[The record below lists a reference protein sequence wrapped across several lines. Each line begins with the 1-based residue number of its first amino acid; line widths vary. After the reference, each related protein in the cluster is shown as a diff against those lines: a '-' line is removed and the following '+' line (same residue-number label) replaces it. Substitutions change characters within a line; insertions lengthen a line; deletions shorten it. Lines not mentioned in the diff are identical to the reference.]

1 MIQFGPMEVADFG
14 VIERATLEL
23 GDQGLVLIRG
33 DNRDTEAADSNGSGK
48 TTLFKALSW
57 ALFGEVVGEGRIVDV
72 IRRGA
77 RKASVLVGFEV
88 GSRTYTV
95 ERERTSSA
103 TTLTLLTDGV
113 STTGRTIQDTEAR
126 IAEVLGLDW
135 HAFRNTVL
143 YGQGDLKRFA
153 DPSVTDSE
161 RKAILKRILRLEQLD
176 RALLKTREELKVQ
189 RDNLATAELDR
200 SKAGATLGEAKQ
212 TLERVELLHSSWK
225 ERNDEDIEKAEFGR
239 ELLQTEVEECG
250 QTAKDTTRL
259 RKLEEQVVEVIAPL
273 PDLRSALRTTRSEVD
288 GLKRNQREVDRQVA
302 TAEAKAGNVKEQVDE
317 LEGTEVCPFCRTPLA
332 ESSHT
337 QEHMERLREK
347 WREAEGEV
355 KKLRKN
361 AKTAASKVDAGEK
374 DLTKQ
379 EAAITDLEGLEDELK
394 DVRDRLRKSEAAE
407 TKLERLKE
415 KLQSKQ
421 EELERLR
428 EAMNPHAALKE
439 EQGEVVEEAQER
451 ADASQADV
459 DRIKAEMVP
468 LQFWEAAF
476 GNKGLP
482 SMIMDSVIPILTENA
497 NRYLQILADGDIQV
511 ELATETALKNGG
523 TKEELSINLV
533 IEGNR
538 GVTPSGGQQRK
549 IAIAIDLA
557 LMDLVATREGAQ
569 IDMLLLDEVLDG
581 LDHEGKARIV
591 ELLRQLRS
599 VRSSIL
605 VVSHDDSIAEHF
617 EKVLTVVKDGGKATL
632 EVS

>member
-439 EQGEVVEEAQER
+439 EQGEVVAEAQKR
-451 ADASQADV
+451 ADGAQMDV

-468 LQFWEAAF
+468 LQFWESAF